1 MAIQMGNARDGALA
15 QTIVAW
21 KMPNMEVSERTDAT
35 RRIGASVMLEELM
48 GGDIKMDTQYGREIL
63 GEVLGRIVANAE
75 RNGIVIQADRPVAA
89 E

>member
-1 MAIQMGNARDGALA
+1 MPIPTGNARDSALA

-21 KMPNMEVSERTDAT
+21 KMPDMDVTERTDAT
-35 RRIGASVMLEELM
+35 RRIGASIMLEELM
-48 GGDIKMDTQYGREIL
+48 GGDVRMDTQYGREIL

-75 RNGIVIQADRPVAA
+75 QNGIVIQFDRSAPA